1 MVPEHLME
9 IVRRAR
15 TIAVVGA
22 SPREGRPSLRIYRFL
37 KGRGY
42 RVFPVNPNYPEVD
55 GDPTYPTLLHIGED
69 VDVVDIFRRKDQ
81 VLPIVEDAIKKGV
94 RLIWMQEGVV
104 NPQAARRAQEA
115 GIPVV
120 MDRCIYK
127 ELMAL

>member
-9 IVRRAR
+9 VVKKAR

-37 KGRGY
+37 KERGY
-42 RVFPVNPNYPEVD
+42 RVFPVNPNYPSVD
-55 GDPTYPTLLHIGED
+55 GDPTYPSLLAIEED
-69 VDVVDIFRRKDQ
+69 VDLFRRKDK
-81 VLPIVEDAIKKGV
+81 VLEGAV
-94 RLIWMQEGVV
+94 RKRVKLIWMHEGVV
-104 NPQAARRAQEA
+104 NPQAARLAEEA
-115 GIPVV
+115 CIPVV